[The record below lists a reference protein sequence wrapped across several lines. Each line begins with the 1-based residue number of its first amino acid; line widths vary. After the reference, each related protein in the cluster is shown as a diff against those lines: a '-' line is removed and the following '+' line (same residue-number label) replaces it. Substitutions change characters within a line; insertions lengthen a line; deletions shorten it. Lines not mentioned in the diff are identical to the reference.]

1 MNEIKPISKDGVT
14 APDVTITEVEVIP
27 LAVPFKWP
35 IQNAGIKIPLDALP
49 STIVKIHTDAG
60 VYGVGETQAWKRQGS
75 AEDQINQVRILKE
88 YFAPLIVGKSPFD
101 IAAIMTDLNKTLFHS
116 YYCQAP
122 ISDALYDVCGRILGV
137 PVYDLLGGKCRDTA
151 PCSCTLVLKKSNE
164 EMFENAQ
171 EHMDRGFKHQSIKIG
186 LTPELD
192 YQNVKRLRENFGDDI
207 EIRVDANAS
216 MNYEQAQQT
225 LKRLDPFNLE
235 LVEQPVPIWDVDGMA
250 ALSRKVSTPIIADE
264 SVADDHDLLEVIR
277 KRAASGFQTKIS
289 KNGGIYY
296 IRKLFT
302 VASAAGLSLYPGNHP
317 TTSIGTAAILHLCAA
332 WPEPIKPGNV
342 ATGIN
347 SSLADDI
354 VVESIKVENA
364 EALIPDSPGLGI
376 ELDEDKVKK
385 YTADL

>member
-1 MNEIKPISKDGVT
+1 MNELAPISKDGVS
-14 APDVTITEVEVIP
+14 APNVKITKVEVIP

-35 IQNAGIKIPLDALP
+35 IQNAGIKTAMDALP
-49 STIVKIHTDAG
+49 STIVKIHTDAD

-88 YFAPLIVGKSPFD
+88 YFAPLIIGRSPFD
-101 IAAIMTDLNKTLFHS
+101 IASIMTDLNKTLHHS

-137 PVYDLLGGKCRDTA
+137 PVFDLLGGKCRDTA
-151 PCSCTLVLKKSNE
+151 PCSCTLILKKTPE
-164 EMFENAQ
+164 ETFENAI
-171 EHMDRGFKHQSIKIG
+171 EHMERGFKHQSIKIG
-186 LTPELD
+186 LSPEVD
-192 YQNVKRLRENFGDDI
+192 FQNVKQLRDHFGDDI

-216 MNYEQAQQT
+216 MNYEQALQT
-225 LKRLDPFNLE
+225 LKRLEPFNLE
-235 LVEQPVPIWDVDGMA
+235 LVEQPVPIWDIDGLA
-250 ALSRKVSTPIIADE
+250 ALSRTVSTPIVADE
-264 SVADDHDLLEVIR
+264 SVSDDHDLMEVIK
-277 KRAASGFQTKIS
+277 KRAATGFQTKIS

-296 IRKLFT
+296 IRKMFT
-302 VASAAGLSLYPGNHP
+302 LASAAGLSIYPGNHP

-364 EALIPDSPGLGI
+364 EAFIPDGPGFGI
-376 ELDEDKVKK
+376 ELDDDKVKK

>member
-1 MNEIKPISKDGVT
+1 MNDSNSISANGIA
-14 APDVTITEVEVIP
+14 APDVKIIEVEVIP

-35 IQNAGIKIPLDALP
+35 IQNAGIKTAMDALP
-49 STIVKIHTDAG
+49 STIIKVHTDAG

-75 AEDQINQVRILKE
+75 AEDQTNQVRILKE

-101 IAAIMTDLNKTLFHS
+101 IAAIMTDLNKTLHHS

-122 ISDALYDVCGRILGV
+122 VSDALYDVCGRILGV

-151 PCSCTLVLKKSNE
+151 PCSCTLILKKTNDE
-164 EMFENAQ
+164 TFENAK
-171 EHMDRGFKHQSIKIG
+171 EHMERGFKHQSIKIG
-186 LTPELD
+186 LTPD
-192 YQNVKRLRENFGDDI
+192 IDFQNVKMLREHFGDEI

-216 MNYEQAQQT
+216 MNYEQAVQT
-225 LKRLDPFNLE
+225 LGRLEPFNLE
-235 LVEQPVPIWDVDGMA
+235 LVEQPVPIWDVDGLA
-250 ALSRKVSTPIIADE
+250 ALSASVSMPIIADE
-264 SVADDHDLLEVIR
+264 SVSDDHDLLDVIK
-277 KRAASGFQTKIS
+277 KRAATGFQTKIS

-302 VASAAGLSLYPGNHP
+302 LASAAGLSIYPGNHP

-354 VVESIKVENA
+354 VVKSVRVENA
-364 EALIPDSPGLGI
+364 AAYIPDGPGFGI
-376 ELDEDKVKK
+376 ELDDDKVEK
-385 YTADL
+385 YTIEL